1 MREVIVSILFTTVE
15 NCPEVCKRSLVSL
28 MSETAVVIG
37 AFEIRYCLSEH
48 ILVFVILVIRG
59 HLHTADLSSAAASSP
74 AASSSPIAAASATL
88 FLVIILLFTIVSI
101 GGVSWRIIVVSVA
114 VARWGHLDS
123 VSDHDIDLWL
133 AIVAAT
139 ACTVGT
145 VC

>member
-48 ILVFVILVIRG
+48 SLVLVILIISG
-59 HLHTADLSSAAASSP
+59 HLHTADLSSAAASSS

-101 GGVSWRIIVVSVA
+101 GGISWRIIVVSVA
-114 VARWGHLDS
+114 VARWGH
-123 VSDHDIDLWL
+123 
-133 AIVAAT
+133 
-139 ACTVGT
+139 
-145 VC
+145 

>member
-1 MREVIVSILFTTVE
+1 MIEVIVSILFTTVE
-15 NCPEVCKRSLVSL
+15 NCPEVCKRRLVSL
-28 MSETAVVIG
+28 MSEGAVMIG
-37 AFEIRYCLSEH
+37 AFEIRCCLSEH
-48 ILVFVILVIRG
+48 SLVFVILVIRR
-59 HLHTADLSSAAASSP
+59 HLHTADLSPATASSS

-88 FLVIILLFTIVSI
+88 FLFIILLFTIVSI
-101 GGVSWRIIVVSVA
+101 GGISGWIIVVRVA
-114 VARWGHLDS
+114 VARWGHIDS